1 MLVTLNRG
9 VIVVREPDPD
19 AAGLL
24 AQGSHH
30 QDHPYQRHHQHH
42 HLVVVVVV
50 NANIIKC
57 ALSGIIYPKYSMVGR
72 FCGANII
79 AREWAFNGLASVIKF
94 FALFKENL

>member
-1 MLVTLNRG
+1 MQLAFLLKVVITKTTLIN
-9 VIVVREPDPD
+9 VITNIII
-19 AAGLL
+19 LINT
-24 AQGSHH
+24 
-30 QDHPYQRHHQHH
+30 
-42 HLVVVVVV
+42 VVVVV

-57 ALSGIIYPKYSMVGR
+57 ALSGIIYPKYSMVGG

>member
-1 MLVTLNRG
+1 MQLAFLLKVVITKTTLIN
-9 VIVVREPDPD
+9 VITNIII
-19 AAGLL
+19 LINT
-24 AQGSHH
+24 
-30 QDHPYQRHHQHH
+30 
-42 HLVVVVVV
+42 VVVVV

>member
-1 MLVTLNRG
+1 MQLAFLLKVVITKTTLIN
-9 VIVVREPDPD
+9 VITNIII
-19 AAGLL
+19 LINT
-24 AQGSHH
+24 
-30 QDHPYQRHHQHH
+30 
-42 HLVVVVVV
+42 VVVVVV

-57 ALSGIIYPKYSMVGR
+57 ALSGTIYPKYSMVGR

>member
-1 MLVTLNRG
+1 MQLAFLLKVVITKTTLIN
-9 VIVVREPDPD
+9 VITNIII
-19 AAGLL
+19 LINT
-24 AQGSHH
+24 
-30 QDHPYQRHHQHH
+30 
-42 HLVVVVVV
+42 VVVVV

-57 ALSGIIYPKYSMVGR
+57 ALSGTIYPKYSMVGR

>member
-1 MLVTLNRG
+1 MQLAFLLKVVITKTTLIN
-9 VIVVREPDPD
+9 VITNIII
-19 AAGLL
+19 LINT
-24 AQGSHH
+24 
-30 QDHPYQRHHQHH
+30 
-42 HLVVVVVV
+42 VVVVVV